1 MNTAEI
7 ISMLPVL
14 QQIDK
19 RQAEQVAGLFAERKF
34 AAGEMLHQ
42 ENARR
47 DRLLIILEGMVE
59 ITRRFGARAGLPLLT
74 YGPGDVIGEGV
85 LLADADH
92 STTATCKTPVRA
104 LVAPGASL
112 REILEQD
119 PALKAL
125 VYRRLIVNLVER
137 LGRLAPRS
145 APQVLDLIPGNTRT
159 EQDLLGERDVP
170 ADAYFGIQTARA
182 LENFQITGVPI
193 SLYPDLITAFAM
205 VKIAAA
211 KANRDCGVITES
223 VCDGIVAA
231 AEEIVQ
237 GKLLEQFSVDVIQ
250 GGAGT
255 STNMNLNEV
264 IANRAIEIM
273 GHEKGDYQH
282 CRPNDDVN
290 ASQSTNDA
298 YPTALKLAML
308 ISNKRLV
315 TELGELIAAFRAKG
329 EAFAE
334 LLKMGRTHLQDA
346 VPMTLGQEFDAFGL
360 TIEGE
365 IQSLEAGAASLLEIN
380 MGGTAVGTGLNAP
393 PKYSERVTRY
403 LAEVSGFPFKLAP
416 DLVEA
421 TQDTQ
426 GFVLYSA
433 TLKSLAVKMIKVCND
448 LRLLASGPRS
458 GFAEIRLPERQPGSS
473 IMPGKV
479 NPVIPEVMNQL
490 CFKIIGNDLTVSL
503 AAQAGQ
509 LQLNVMEPVIAASVL
524 ESIRMMINGSA
535 TLRVN
540 CIQGI
545 EANPDACQAYV
556 DKSIGVVTALVPVL
570 GYKPSTALA
579 AEALR
584 SGKGVVELVRE
595 KGLLS
600 EEQIAEILE
609 PAKMAR
615 PHGRF

>member
-1 MNTAEI
+1 
-7 ISMLPVL
+7 
-14 QQIDK
+14 
-19 RQAEQVAGLFAERKF
+19 
-34 AAGEMLHQ
+34 
-42 ENARR
+42 
-47 DRLLIILEGMVE
+47 
-59 ITRRFGARAGLPLLT
+59 
-74 YGPGDVIGEGV
+74 
-85 LLADADH
+85 
-92 STTATCKTPVRA
+92 
-104 LVAPGASL
+104 
-112 REILEQD
+112 
-119 PALKAL
+119 
-125 VYRRLIVNLVER
+125 
-137 LGRLAPRS
+137 
-145 APQVLDLIPGNTRT
+145 
-159 EQDLLGERDVP
+159 
-170 ADAYFGIQTARA
+170 
-182 LENFQITGVPI
+182 
-193 SLYPDLITAFAM
+193 
-205 VKIAAA
+205 
-211 KANRDCGVITES
+211 
-223 VCDGIVAA
+223 
-231 AEEIVQ
+231 
-237 GKLLEQFSVDVIQ
+237 
-250 GGAGT
+250 
-255 STNMNLNEV
+255 
-264 IANRAIEIM
+264 
-273 GHEKGDYQH
+273 
-282 CRPNDDVN
+282 
-290 ASQSTNDA
+290 
-298 YPTALKLAML
+298 ML
-308 ISNKRLV
+308 ISNTRLV

>member
-1 MNTAEI
+1 MNVADI
-7 ISMLPVL
+7 ISKLPVL
-14 QQIDK
+14 QQID
-19 RQAEQVAGLFAERKF
+19 REQAEGIAALFSEHRF
-34 AAGEMLHQ
+34 PAGEVLHQ
-42 ENARR
+42 EGMHR
-47 DRLLIILEGMVE
+47 DRLLIILDGMVE
-59 ITRRFGARAGLPLLT
+59 ISRRFGARAGLPLLT
-74 YGPGDVIGEGV
+74 YGPMDAIGEGV
-85 LLADADH
+85 LLDDASH
-92 STTATCKTPVRA
+92 STTAITKTPVVA
-104 LVAPGASL
+104 LSAPGAKL
-112 REILEQD
+112 REMLEQD
-119 PALKAL
+119 LALKAL
-125 VYRRLIVNLVER
+125 IYRRLIDSLIER

-159 EQDLLGERDVP
+159 EQDLLGPREVP
-170 ADAYFGIQTARA
+170 ADAYYGIQTARA

-193 SLYPDLITAFAM
+193 SLYPDLISAFAM
-205 VKIAAA
+205 VKTAAA
-211 KANRDCGVITES
+211 KANRDCGVITEA
-223 VCDGIVAA
+223 VCDGIVSAA
-231 AEEIVQ
+231 QEVIQ

-264 IANRAIEIM
+264 IANRAVEIM
-273 GHEKGDYQH
+273 GRERGDYAH

-298 YPTALKLAML
+298 YPTSLKLAML
-308 ISNKRLV
+308 ISNERLV
-315 TELGELIAAFRAKG
+315 AELKELGAAFRAKG
-329 EAFAE
+329 AEFAD

-360 TIEGE
+360 SIEGE
-365 IQSLEAGAASLLEIN
+365 IEGLEAGAGTLLEIN

-393 PKYSERVTRY
+393 QGYSDKVTQY
-403 LAEVSGFPFKLAP
+403 LADVSGFPFRLAP
-416 DLVEA
+416 NLVEA

-426 GFVLYSA
+426 GFVLYSS
-433 TLKSLAVKMIKVCND
+433 TLKSLAIKMIKVCND
-448 LRLLASGPRS
+448 LRLLASGPRA

-479 NPVIPEVMNQL
+479 NPVIPEVMNQV
-490 CFKIIGNDLTVSL
+490 CFKVIGNDLTVSL

-524 ESIRMMINGSA
+524 ESVRMMINGAA

-545 EANPDACQAYV
+545 EANPDACQTYV

-584 SGKGVVELVRE
+584 TGKGVVELVRE

-600 EEQIAEILE
+600 EDQIAEILE

-615 PHGRF
+615 PGERF

>member
-1 MNTAEI
+1 MNVADI
-7 ISMLPVL
+7 ISKLPVL
-14 QQIDK
+14 QQID
-19 RQAEQVAGLFAERKF
+19 REQAEGIAALFSEHRF
-34 AAGEMLHQ
+34 PAGEVLHQ
-42 ENARR
+42 EGMHR
-47 DRLLIILEGMVE
+47 DRLLIILDGMVE
-59 ITRRFGARAGLPLLT
+59 ISRRFGARAGLPLLT
-74 YGPGDVIGEGV
+74 YGPMDAIGEGV
-85 LLADADH
+85 LLDDASH
-92 STTATCKTPVRA
+92 STTAITKTPVVA
-104 LVAPGASL
+104 LSAPGAKL
-112 REILEQD
+112 REMLEQD
-119 PALKAL
+119 LALKAL
-125 VYRRLIVNLVER
+125 IYRRLIDSLIER

-159 EQDLLGERDVP
+159 EQDLLGPREVP
-170 ADAYFGIQTARA
+170 ADAYYGIQTARA

-193 SLYPDLITAFAM
+193 SLYPDLISAFAM
-205 VKIAAA
+205 VKTAAA
-211 KANRDCGVITES
+211 KANRDCGVITEA
-223 VCDGIVAA
+223 VCDGIVSASQ
-231 AEEIVQ
+231 EVMQ

-264 IANRAIEIM
+264 IANRAVEIM
-273 GHEKGDYQH
+273 GRERGDYAH

-298 YPTALKLAML
+298 YPTSLKLAML
-308 ISNKRLV
+308 ISNERLV
-315 TELGELIAAFRAKG
+315 AELKELGAAFRAKG
-329 EAFAE
+329 AEFAD

-360 TIEGE
+360 SIEGE
-365 IQSLEAGAASLLEIN
+365 IKGLEAGAGTLLEIN

-393 PKYSERVTRY
+393 QGYSDKVTQY
-403 LAEVSGFPFKLAP
+403 LADVSGFPFRLAP
-416 DLVEA
+416 NLVEA

-426 GFVLYSA
+426 GFVLYSS
-433 TLKSLAVKMIKVCND
+433 TLKSLAIKMIKVCND
-448 LRLLASGPRS
+448 LRLLASGPRA

-479 NPVIPEVMNQL
+479 NPVIPEVMNQV
-490 CFKIIGNDLTVSL
+490 CFKVIGNDLTVSL

-524 ESIRMMINGSA
+524 ESVRMMINGAA

-584 SGKGVVELVRE
+584 TGKGVVELVRE

-600 EEQIAEILE
+600 EDQIAEILE

-615 PHGRF
+615 PGERF

>member
-1 MNTAEI
+1 MNVTDI
-7 ISMLPVL
+7 ISKLPVL
-14 QQIDK
+14 QQID
-19 RQAEQVAGLFAERKF
+19 REQAERIAALFSEHRF
-34 AAGEMLHQ
+34 AAGEVLHQ
-42 ENARR
+42 EGLRR

-59 ITRRFGARAGLPLLT
+59 ISRRFGARAGLPLLT
-74 YGPGDVIGEGV
+74 YGPMDAIGEGV
-85 LLADADH
+85 LLDDASH
-92 STTATCKTPVRA
+92 STTAVTKTPVVA
-104 LVAPGASL
+104 LSAPGAKL
-112 REILEQD
+112 REMLERD
-119 PALKAL
+119 LALKAL
-125 VYRRLIVNLVER
+125 IYRRLIDSLIER

-145 APQVLDLIPGNTRT
+145 APQALDLISGNTRT
-159 EQDLLGERDVP
+159 EQDLLGQREVP
-170 ADAYFGIQTARA
+170 ADAYYGVQTARA

-193 SLYPDLITAFAM
+193 SLYPDLISAFAM
-205 VKIAAA
+205 VKTAAA
-211 KANRDCGVITES
+211 KANRDCGVITEA
-223 VCDGIVAA
+223 VCDGIVSAA
-231 AEEIVQ
+231 QEVIQ

-273 GHEKGDYQH
+273 GHERGDYSH

-298 YPTALKLAML
+298 YPSSLKLAML
-308 ISNKRLV
+308 ISNERLV
-315 TELGELIAAFRAKG
+315 AELKELVATFRAKG
-329 EAFAE
+329 EEFAD

-346 VPMTLGQEFDAFGL
+346 VPMTLGQELDAFGL
-360 TIEGE
+360 SIEGE
-365 IQSLEAGAASLLEIN
+365 IQGLEAGAGTLLEIN

-393 PKYSERVTRY
+393 PGYSEKVTQY
-403 LAEVSGFPFKLAP
+403 LADVSGFPFRLAP
-416 DLVEA
+416 NLVEA

-426 GFVLYSA
+426 GFVLYSS
-433 TLKSLAVKMIKVCND
+433 TLKSLAIKMIKVCND
-448 LRLLASGPRS
+448 LRLLASGPRA

-479 NPVIPEVMNQL
+479 NPVIPEVMNQV
-490 CFKIIGNDLTVSL
+490 CFKVIGNDLTVSL

-524 ESIRMMINGSA
+524 ESVRMMINGAA

-584 SGKGVVELVRE
+584 TGKGVVELVRE

-615 PHGRF
+615 PGGRF

>member
-1 MNTAEI
+1 MNVADI
-7 ISMLPVL
+7 ISMFPLL
-14 QQIDK
+14 QQME
-19 RQAEQVAGLFAERKF
+19 RAQAEKIAELFSEERF
-34 AAGEMLHQ
+34 AAGEVLH
-42 ENARR
+42 EEGMHR
-47 DRLLIILEGMVE
+47 DRLLIVLEGMVE
-59 ITRRFGARAGLPLLT
+59 ISRRFGARAGLPLLT
-74 YGPGDVIGEGV
+74 YGPGDAIGEGV
-85 LLADADH
+85 LLDDTSH
-92 STTATCKTPVRA
+92 STTAVTKTPVVA
-104 LVAPGASL
+104 LSAPGAKL
-112 REILEQD
+112 REILERD
-119 PALKAL
+119 LPVKAL
-125 VYRRLIVNLVER
+125 VYRRMIDTLTER
-137 LGRLAPRS
+137 LSRLAPRS
-145 APQVLDLIPGNTRT
+145 APEALDLIPGNTRT
-159 EQDLLGERDVP
+159 EQDLLGQREVP
-170 ADAYFGIQTARA
+170 ADAYYGVQTARA

-193 SLYPDLITAFAM
+193 SLYPDLIAAFAM
-205 VKIAAA
+205 VKTAAA
-211 KANRDCGVITES
+211 KANRDCGVITDA
-223 VCDGIVAA
+223 VCDGIVSAA
-231 AEEIVQ
+231 QEVIQ
-237 GKLLEQFSVDVIQ
+237 GKLREQFSVDVIQ

-264 IANRAIEIM
+264 IANRVAEIM
-273 GHEKGDYQH
+273 GHEKGDYTH

-298 YPTALKLAML
+298 YPTSLKLAML
-308 ISNKRLV
+308 TSNERLVAEV
-315 TELGELIAAFRAKG
+315 TELVAAFRAKG
-329 EAFAE
+329 AEFAE

-360 TIEGE
+360 SIEGE
-365 IQSLEAGAASLLEIN
+365 IEALKAGAQTLLEIN

-393 PKYSERVTRY
+393 PGYSEKVTRY

-416 DLVEA
+416 NLVEA

-426 GFVLYSA
+426 GFVLFSA

-448 LRLLASGPRS
+448 LRLLASGPRA

-479 NPVIPEVMNQL
+479 NPVIPEVMNQV
-490 CFKIIGNDLTVSL
+490 CFKVIGNDLTVSL

-524 ESIRMMINGSA
+524 ESVRMMINGAA

-545 EANPDACQAYV
+545 EASPDACQSYV

-584 SGKGVVELVRE
+584 TGKGVVELVRE

-615 PHGRF
+615 PAGRF